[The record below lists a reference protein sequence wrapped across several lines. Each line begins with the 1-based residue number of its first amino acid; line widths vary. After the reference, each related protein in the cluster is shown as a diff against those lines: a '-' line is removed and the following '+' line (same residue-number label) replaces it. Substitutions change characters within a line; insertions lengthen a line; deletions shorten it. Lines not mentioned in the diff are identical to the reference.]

1 MLKIYACLA
10 GDWVCLTDDPDC
22 TIGENKKSPSVWWE
36 ENASI
41 YSPGKRPSDLLDSFY
56 GLDYVHISYK
66 GNDWRINPI
75 YIQIVNAYNF
85 VPILHNNVFIC
96 NTYNQFII
104 LCDNLN
110 FSILFI

>member
-10 GDWVCLTDDPDC
+10 GDWGCLTDDPDC

-75 YIQIVNAYNF
+75 YIQIVNG
-85 VPILHNNVFIC
+85 
-96 NTYNQFII
+96 
-104 LCDNLN
+104 
-110 FSILFI
+110 

>member
-56 GLDYVHISYK
+56 
-66 GNDWRINPI
+66 
-75 YIQIVNAYNF
+75 
-85 VPILHNNVFIC
+85 
-96 NTYNQFII
+96 
-104 LCDNLN
+104 
-110 FSILFI
+110 

>member
-41 YSPGKRPSDLLDSFY
+41 YSQNPNGIICRKYRTQMLSVLLLA
-56 GLDYVHISYK
+56 G
-66 GNDWRINPI
+66 
-75 YIQIVNAYNF
+75 
-85 VPILHNNVFIC
+85 FI
-96 NTYNQFII
+96 
-104 LCDNLN
+104 
-110 FSILFI
+110 FSAA